1 MLGKSLS
8 FRKSFLGIL
17 FKYLEVKTFCVS
29 SWSQSNWK
37 FTVKS
42 DLAILIWE
50 CFRIVSGVVLELD
63 LKITYFFGS
72 FQKHV
77 LQGKSIFFLEEVSN

>member
-1 MLGKSLS
+1 MA
-8 FRKSFLGIL
+8 
-17 FKYLEVKTFCVS
+17 C
-29 SWSQSNWK
+29 
-37 FTVKS
+37 TVKS

-50 CFRIVSGVVLELD
+50 CFRIESGVVLELD

>member
-1 MLGKSLS
+1 
-8 FRKSFLGIL
+8 
-17 FKYLEVKTFCVS
+17 VP
-29 SWSQSNWK
+29 
-37 FTVKS
+37 VKS

-50 CFRIVSGVVLELD
+50 CFRIESGVVLELD

>member
-1 MLGKSLS
+1 MSKYIENNQR
-8 FRKSFLGIL
+8 FPIL
-17 FKYLEVKTFCVS
+17 C
-29 SWSQSNWK
+29 
-37 FTVKS
+37 TVKS

-50 CFRIVSGVVLELD
+50 CFRIESGVVLELD

>member
-1 MLGKSLS
+1 MIWICS
-8 FRKSFLGIL
+8 FYSKL
-17 FKYLEVKTFCVS
+17 C
-29 SWSQSNWK
+29 
-37 FTVKS
+37 TVKS

-50 CFRIVSGVVLELD
+50 CFRIESGVVLELD